1 MASGINRLV
10 LAVALL
16 ALLAGALAATAC
28 GGGSKAK
35 ATPAA
40 TSPTVAPKATAQAT
54 QPAATAK
61 ATTQATQSAAT
72 PAVGATSV
80 DIKDFQFNPAKVT
93 IKVGGTVTWTNS
105 GPSTHTV
112 VGDGG
117 IDSGDLSKGKS
128 YSKTFD
134 TAGTFNYHCS
144 IHPSMTGQVIVQK
157 SGVAPAS
164 PGN

>member
-10 LAVALL
+10 LVVALL
-16 ALLAGALAATAC
+16 ALLAGALAASAC
-28 GGGSKAK
+28 GGGSKEK

-40 TSPTVAPKATAQAT
+40 TSPAGTPKATQA
-54 QPAATAK
+54 
-61 ATTQATQSAAT
+61 AAT
-72 PAVGATSV
+72 PEAKGVSV
-80 DIKDFQFNPAKVT
+80 EIKDFAFEPKTVT
-93 IKVGGTVTWTNS
+93 IRLGQTVTWTNQDS
-105 GPSTHTV
+105 AAHTV

-134 TAGTFNYHCS
+134 TEGTLDYHCS
-144 IHPSMTGQVIVQK
+144 IHPQMKGQVIVQK

-164 PGN
+164 PGQ